1 MSLPPPAGR
10 SYRLAI
16 YTLLLLVIAGGAV
29 ASLLI
34 ERYASLHS
42 MAHVFNVMAL
52 GTASFMIYH
61 VWSRF
66 RSEDELL
73 HLANHDPLTGLA
85 HRRYFEQR
93 LQSLPPAPHT
103 VVLGTIDRFSRVIGS
118 FGHAFGDAMM
128 KSMAQRIREAA
139 EQHGGQAFRLDGANI
154 AVLYPMDQ
162 QAPAF
167 GAALAALQE
176 YMRSPF
182 SCQNHEVYSTLSLGA
197 ATFPT
202 DGADPATLLRNADA
216 ALQTA
221 RRGGG
226 DLLVPYSVELN
237 TQADQRLD
245 IESDLR
251 HALERGELELHYQ
264 PQQSLRDGALAGF
277 EALLRWR
284 RRGELVSPAVFIPLA
299 EESGLIIAIGD
310 WVLEQACR
318 QASEWSAH
326 YGRAL
331 TIAVNI
337 SPRQFT
343 HPSFLPKI
351 TDLLATTHIDPA
363 CIELEIT
370 EGVVMENTEQAITV
384 LGQLRALGLKLSI
397 DDFGTGYSSLAYLK
411 RFPIHKLKIDQSFV
425 RQLAPGTGDAAIV
438 QAVIGL
444 GRNLGISVIAEGVEN
459 AGQRALLHLWGCDEI
474 QGYHYGRPMPPREAQ
489 RYLRSS
495 DSMVLAA

>member
-176 YMRSPF
+176 YM
-182 SCQNHEVYSTLSLGA
+182 
-197 ATFPT
+197 
-202 DGADPATLLRNADA
+202 
-216 ALQTA
+216 
-221 RRGGG
+221 
-226 DLLVPYSVELN
+226 
-237 TQADQRLD
+237 
-245 IESDLR
+245 
-251 HALERGELELHYQ
+251 
-264 PQQSLRDGALAGF
+264 
-277 EALLRWR
+277 
-284 RRGELVSPAVFIPLA
+284 
-299 EESGLIIAIGD
+299 
-310 WVLEQACR
+310 
-318 QASEWSAH
+318 
-326 YGRAL
+326 
-331 TIAVNI
+331 
-337 SPRQFT
+337 
-343 HPSFLPKI
+343 
-351 TDLLATTHIDPA
+351 
-363 CIELEIT
+363 
-370 EGVVMENTEQAITV
+370 
-384 LGQLRALGLKLSI
+384 
-397 DDFGTGYSSLAYLK
+397 
-411 RFPIHKLKIDQSFV
+411 
-425 RQLAPGTGDAAIV
+425 
-438 QAVIGL
+438 
-444 GRNLGISVIAEGVEN
+444 
-459 AGQRALLHLWGCDEI
+459 
-474 QGYHYGRPMPPREAQ
+474 
-489 RYLRSS
+489 
-495 DSMVLAA
+495 